1 MNQEDIQISEKDV
14 IEIMDVFTQV
24 PPLMLR
30 LVVSRNSNVVKS
42 FQGQVEEYKNR
53 LSEEGL
59 AKIKKVL
66 EMSVDELQE
75 ILNKAYAETH
85 QEQLKILADPK
96 AKPFITK
103 NLAEVKKVLF

>member
-1 MNQEDIQISEKDV
+1 MNEEEIKISEKDV

-24 PPLMLR
+24 PPFMLR

-42 FQGQVEEYKNR
+42 FQGQVEDYKNR

-75 ILNKAYAETH
+75 ILKKAYAETH